1 MKQAIAFGSL
11 YFPFFC
17 LCELNNIF
25 KCLSTVFVFCFF
37 KEKIL
42 NKGGKM
48 KKLRQEG
55 KKIKNE
61 LAHSLAIHFV
71 APDHIAVEGMAS

>member
-1 MKQAIAFGSL
+1 
-11 YFPFFC
+11 
-17 LCELNNIF
+17 
-25 KCLSTVFVFCFF
+25 
-37 KEKIL
+37 
-42 NKGGKM
+42 M

-71 APDHIAVEGMAS
+71 APDHIVEGMAS